1 MKHAPPRITTNER
14 HGHAL
19 RVKIPKLAET
29 VVDEQYRRRPELEA
43 RYGPGGRAH
52 CVKDTVHN
60 LRFLAESVAFGQPRI
75 FCDYVEWALRVMTHH
90 GVAAED
96 VAENLR
102 LLAETLGRH
111 VPDDVA
117 GVAREHVEAALLRLD
132 QVRL

>member
-1 MKHAPPRITTNER
+1 MSAAPPRITPNDR
-14 HGHAL
+14 FGHAL
-19 RVKIPKLAET
+19 RVRIPKVAEA
-29 VVDEQYRRRPELEA
+29 VVDEQYKRRPELES

-75 FCDYVEWALRVMTHH
+75 FCDYVEWAFRVMTRH

-102 LLAETLGRH
+102 LLAQTLGRH

-117 GVAREHVEAALLRLD
+117 GVAREHVEAALLRLHE
-132 QVRL
+132 VRP

>member
-1 MKHAPPRITTNER
+1 MTFASPRVTPNER
-14 HGHAL
+14 LGHAL
-19 RVKIPKLAET
+19 RVKIPKLAEA

-75 FCDYVEWALRVMTHH
+75 FCDYVEWALRVMTHY

-102 LLAETLGRH
+102 LLAGTLERH
-111 VPDDVA
+111 LPGDVA
-117 GVAREHVEAALLRLD
+117 GVAREHVEAALARLNAATG
-132 QVRL
+132 

>member
-1 MKHAPPRITTNER
+1 MSAAPPRITSNER

-19 RVKIPKLAET
+19 RVRIPKLAEA
-29 VVDEQYRRRPELEA
+29 VVDEQYRRRPDLAA

-60 LRFLAESVAFGQPRI
+60 LRFLAESVSFGQPRI

-102 LLAETLGRH
+102 LLGESLGRH
-111 VPDDVA
+111 LPQEAAD
-117 GVAREHVEAALLRLD
+117 VAREHVEAAL
-132 QVRL
+132 VRLSGTAD